1 MYQFLSDEWFAE
13 VAKLNELAGDL
24 NVPPSLQE
32 VFNASLLGDDAI
44 SLHLKDGKIHKGLS
58 DMAAASISI
67 DKDTLGEL
75 IAGKDM
81 NVAMEAF
88 MTGKLRI
95 DGDMSKVMGLQTAR
109 PTPEQKALYK
119 QILAITN
126 F

>member
-1 MYQFLSDEWFAE
+1 MYSFLSDDWFAQ
-13 VAKLNELAGDL
+13 VATLNESAGDL

-32 VFNASLLGDDAI
+32 TFNASLIGDDTI

-58 DMAAASISI
+58 SEAVASISI
-67 DKDTLGEL
+67 DKDTLAEL

-95 DGDMSKVMGLQTAR
+95 DGDMSKVMGLQSAR